1 MEEYPRILEG
11 MIINTFTFYASKI
24 SSLHH
29 FWLFISFFFQELH
42 ARKQENMQIENTRES
57 DNDLLKYL
65 RSLDPDMVTTL
76 MFIIAIVIIRS

>member
-1 MEEYPRILEG
+1 
-11 MIINTFTFYASKI
+11 
-24 SSLHH
+24 
-29 FWLFISFFFQELH
+29 
-42 ARKQENMQIENTRES
+42 MQIENTRES